1 MSCVSC
7 YKNCGSSNEA
17 CESWIQNKI
26 AEEIILPTS
35 GSQLVEQFAK
45 GYYEIIEHLYA
56 LSFSKHLSDY
66 VIFGQDS
73 CMNLH
78 VQSCFSLIM
87 DSQGQ
92 LRPGREKFKA
102 IAKCIIGNNT
112 ADKFFTIIIFFSL
125 NAVFSEQVS
134 HTQLSQLPR

>member
-1 MSCVSC
+1 MGNIHTKSKWAGCDFSVWKNNIFCVIMILKNHDWHWDGEEELTVSCVSC

-17 CESWIQNKI
+17 CENWIQNKI

-87 DSQGQ
+87 DSQG
-92 LRPGREKFKA
+92 
-102 IAKCIIGNNT
+102 
-112 ADKFFTIIIFFSL
+112 
-125 NAVFSEQVS
+125 
-134 HTQLSQLPR
+134 